1 MKAQEYIK
9 PIIAAAFT
17 AATAQATLFNMVS
30 SQWEKA
36 KAAGIKPSDYRDALV
51 SGLTGE
57 DGPYVTTHYANRSAS
72 ERPAYSKNTILKYLV
87 SIDESAFRQRQRTN
101 TAAKAAKQA
110 ETKSKSEG
118 YTVGKILD
126 AARTAG
132 LTKQQVKALFDA
144 LNA

>member
-1 MKAQEYIK
+1 MKLEKYIA
-9 PIIAAAFT
+9 PIITAAFA
-17 AATAQATLFNMVS
+17 AATAQATLFNLIVT
-30 SQWEKA
+30 QWEKA
-36 KAAGIKPSDYRDALV
+36 KAAGIKPSDFREALIA
-51 SGLTGE
+51 GLTG
-57 DGPYVTTHYANRSAS
+57 DTGPYVTTHYANRSAS
-72 ERPAYSKNTILKYLV
+72 ERPAYSKNTVLKYLV
-87 SIDESAFRQRQRTN
+87 TIDESAFRQRQRTN

-110 ETKSKSEG
+110 ATKDKSAG